1 MQSDQSR
8 SDAWLCTKQP
18 LDIDVAGFN
27 MSDLKETLAVL
38 EQLEV
43 DLGLMGGRL
52 SRMLKRDSRST
63 NDETWEVSSLRTMES
78 DSST

>member
-1 MQSDQSR
+1 MQSDQSC

-18 LDIDVAGFN
+18 LDIDVASFN

-43 DLGLMGGRL
+43 DLGLMDRRL
-52 SRMLKRDSRST
+52 SRMLKRASRST
-63 NDETWEVSSLRTMES
+63 NNGTWEVSSLRTMES

>member
-1 MQSDQSR
+1 
-8 SDAWLCTKQP
+8 